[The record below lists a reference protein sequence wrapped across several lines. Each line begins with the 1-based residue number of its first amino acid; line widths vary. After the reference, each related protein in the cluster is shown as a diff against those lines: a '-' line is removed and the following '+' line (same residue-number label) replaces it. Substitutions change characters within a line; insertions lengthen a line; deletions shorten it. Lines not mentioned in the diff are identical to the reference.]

1 MALYVDDLLIVWS
14 SKESLTEVKERLKEH
29 FKMKD
34 MGSAHFLLGV
44 EIRRR
49 LDGGYF
55 MVQEKYAA
63 EVVSRYGMAA
73 AKTVSTPF
81 EPGSNFGAEGVPVA
95 EGVDPGMV
103 DIPYRSLVG
112 SLMYLAVCTRPDLSM
127 AVSALSRYSQ
137 NPQMAH
143 WEAAKRVLRY
153 VKGTVGE
160 GLGYSPGEEIA
171 IWGYSDASYG
181 SDEETKKGRSGYVF
195 MSGGAAVSWGSKLQE
210 VVALSSTEAEYMAIC
225 HAMQEGLY
233 LRMLQM
239 EMGINPG
246 ESGTLLLVDNQSSI
260 KLAKNPVFHKR
271 SKHIAI
277 RFHFIREKVENGEFS
292 LEFVRTLSMAADQL
306 TKHVGVKVLDIGKKL
321 MGMTS
326 G

>member
-1 MALYVDDLLIVWS
+1 
-14 SKESLTEVKERLKEH
+14 
-29 FKMKD
+29 MKD

-55 MVQEKYAA
+55 LVQEKYAN
-63 EVVSRYGMAA
+63 EVVSRYGMGD

-81 EPGSNFGAEGVPVA
+81 EPGSSFGAEEVPDQ
-95 EGVDPGMV
+95 EGVDHGMV
-103 DIPYRSLVG
+103 DKPYRSLVG
-112 SLMYLAVCTRPDLSM
+112 SLMYLAVCTRPDLAM
-127 AVSALSRYSQ
+127 AVSSLSRYSQ
-137 NPQMAH
+137 NPKMEH

-153 VKGTVGE
+153 IKGTVGE
-160 GLGYSPGEEIA
+160 GLAYSPGEEIA
-171 IWGYSDASYG
+171 VWGYSDASYG
-181 SDEETKKGRSGYVF
+181 SDNKTKRGRSGFVF

-210 VVALSSTEAEYMAIC
+210 VVSLSSTEAEYMAIC

-233 LRMLQM
+233 LTMLQM
-239 EMGINPG
+239 EMGIDQREG
-246 ESGTLLLVDNQSSI
+246 GTLLLVDNQSSI

-277 RFHFIREKVENGEFS
+277 RFHFIREKIQSGEMD
-292 LEFVRTLSMAADQL
+292 LKFVRTLAMAADQL
-306 TKHVGVKVLDIGKKL
+306 TKHVGVKVLEVGKAL